1 MYIRASTKRRIYQ
14 REPYKILDLMGDLGG
29 LLEIG
34 LAIGK
39 LLTFSFVQDA
49 FYRSIL
55 GQTYQVQNYAEN
67 KSEFYKSEK
76 ATRCSLSNTLYKSSI
91 S

>member
-1 MYIRASTKRRIYQ
+1 
-14 REPYKILDLMGDLGG
+14 MGDLGG

-49 FYRSIL
+49 FYRSML
-55 GQTYQVQNYAEN
+55 SQTYQVQKYAEN

-76 ATRCSLSNTLYKSSI
+76 AKRCSLGNNLLKTSPN
-91 S
+91 

>member
-1 MYIRASTKRRIYQ
+1 
-14 REPYKILDLMGDLGG
+14 MGDLGG

-49 FYRSIL
+49 FYRSML
-55 GQTYQVQNYAEN
+55 SQTYQVQKYAEN
-67 KSEFYKSEK
+67 KSEFYRSEK
-76 ATRCSLSNTLYKSSI
+76 ARRWTSPN
-91 S
+91 